1 MWDTGAELV
10 GSGQEA
16 VTQSGVFLLVS
27 DLLEDVGE
35 QVLASAFSLLLD
47 MDARLQHKLLRAC
60 CRKDYMLSK
69 QGYLSDRDGNWH
81 LHLMFFVSQ
90 AGPSAWGADLP
101 GSPIVAFNDT
111 WEHMTVFLIPVRR
124 WSDGTPD
131 L

>member
-69 QGYLSDRDGNWH
+69 QGYLSDRVGHWH
-81 LHLMFFVSQ
+81 PHLMFFISQ
-90 AGPSAWGADLP
+90 TDPAAWGAGLP
-101 GSPIVAFNDT
+101 GSPIFAFNDT
-111 WEHMTVFLIPVRR
+111 WEHMVVFLVPVRQ
-124 WSDGTPD
+124 WSDGTAD
-131 L
+131 Q